1 MKAMILLVAAMVG
14 VGFKGEA
21 FAQEPVARDTVLMA
35 EKEAVRKA
43 VVAFEGRLISRDVI
57 SLTGALEEDVVIAQ
71 VGRVSEQDRAPQAP
85 DKREMPDSLRARIAA
100 SPSSVGDARIE
111 ERVGPHGLV
120 RLPAS
125 EQQTHAGR
133 LTPVRRDTV
142 TTAAIEDAP
151 EVRRATRAKLE
162 AMFKRLPEHVR
173 VHIVPKDIAVEG
185 LSAVVVADYYF
196 RRSFGDPGDVSAFA
210 RQKPQALT
218 LNLRKVDGRWLVAD
232 LDGIAN
238 RLLADVPRQ

>member
-1 MKAMILLVAAMVG
+1 MKTMIFLVVVMVG
-14 VGFKGEA
+14 FGLRGEIT
-21 FAQEPVARDTVLMA
+21 AQEPAVRDTAMLS
-35 EKEAVRKA
+35 EQEAVRMA
-43 VVAFEGRLISRDVI
+43 VVSFEGRLISRDVV
-57 SLTGALEEDVVIAQ
+57 SLTGVLEEDAVIVQA
-71 VGRVSEQDRAPQAP
+71 GRVSEQDRAPQAP
-85 DKREMPDSLRARIAA
+85 DKREIPDSLRARLAA
-100 SPSSVGDARIE
+100 NPSSVGEALIL

-125 EQQTHAGR
+125 EQQTRAGQ

-142 TTAAIEDAP
+142 TTIEDAP
-151 EVRRATRAKLE
+151 EVRRATRTKLE

-173 VHIVPKDIAVEG
+173 IHIVPKDIVVEG
-185 LSAVVVADYYF
+185 LAAVAVADYYF
-196 RRSFGDPGDVSAFA
+196 RRSFGDPDDAPAFA

-238 RLLADVPRQ
+238 RLLADVPR